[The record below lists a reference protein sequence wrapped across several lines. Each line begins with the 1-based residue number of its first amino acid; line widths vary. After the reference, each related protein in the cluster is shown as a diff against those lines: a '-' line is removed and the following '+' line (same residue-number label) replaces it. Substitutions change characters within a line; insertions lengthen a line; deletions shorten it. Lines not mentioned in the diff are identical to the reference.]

1 MVVSA
6 GEELARTEMHRK
18 VVTLFK
24 FYCANEENQAPLIKS
39 IGFDDGFFP
48 ACEDLGGGEVI
59 DSPPVFFF
67 FFMGISSHTTIPLF
81 RPGSVHS
88 GSSS

>member
-48 ACEDLGGGEVI
+48 ACED
-59 DSPPVFFF
+59 
-67 FFMGISSHTTIPLF
+67 
-81 RPGSVHS
+81 
-88 GSSS
+88 